1 MARARVVWRH
11 SLGVNRTGF
20 GRNGGSADGG
30 GGGEGAGAGASES
43 ENEGEGEDGGN
54 V

>member
-30 GGGEGAGAGASES
+30 GGEGAGAGASES
-43 ENEGEGEDGGN
+43 ENEGEGEDGRN

>member
-30 GGGEGAGAGASES
+30 GGEGAGAGASES